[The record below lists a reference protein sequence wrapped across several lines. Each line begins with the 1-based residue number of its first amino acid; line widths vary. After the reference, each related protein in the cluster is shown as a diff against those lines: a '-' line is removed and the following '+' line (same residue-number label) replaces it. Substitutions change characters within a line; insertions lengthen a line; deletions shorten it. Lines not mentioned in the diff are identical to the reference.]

1 MTETLDTQSDTMDL
15 INQDHPITTRNELA
29 QAIKDLKT
37 KFKQDNVKPKPVIII
52 NPDEPKKSIRGRP
65 RKVLLTDDQMKSI
78 IRKPKKV
85 LLTDTN
91 GDKIKGPKGRPK
103 IADADMKITPPQYFV
118 DYYHA
123 KLKCEIACDKCGRYV
138 TRGNMCKHKKAYFV
152 NYLQLQQ
159 FKLFLFLGLLLKNK
173 NVL

>member
-37 KFKQDNVKPKPVIII
+37 KFKQDNVKPNPVIIT

-65 RKVLLTDDQMKSI
+65 RKTLLTDDQKISI
-78 IRKPKKV
+78 IKKPKKV
-85 LLTDTN
+85 LLTDAN
-91 GDKIKGPKGRPK
+91 GDEIKGPKGRPK
-103 IADADMKITPPQYFV
+103 IPDGDKKTTPPQYFV

-123 KLKCEIACDKCGRYV
+123 KLKGEIACERCGRYV

-152 NYLQLQQ
+152 NYLQHQH
-159 FKLFLFLGLLLKNK
+159 FKLFLFLRLLLKNK
-173 NVL
+173 KVL